1 MGEETVTMCAFGEL
15 YYFLLYHMT
24 LSSLISIA
32 AHAHAFHQFLH
43 ALHQFL
49 HAFHQFPAWRISDYK
64 CIKQV

>member
-43 ALHQFL
+43 A
-49 HAFHQFPAWRISDYK
+49 FHQFPAWRISDYK